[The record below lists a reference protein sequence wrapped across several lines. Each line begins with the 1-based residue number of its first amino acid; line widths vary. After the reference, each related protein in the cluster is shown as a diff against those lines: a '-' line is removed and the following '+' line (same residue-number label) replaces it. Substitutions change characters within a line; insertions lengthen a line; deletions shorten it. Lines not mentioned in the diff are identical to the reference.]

1 MLGHAKMKL
10 YSCGCRSEH
19 LLKANELPL
28 ASQLMSLAFWC
39 SPERSKCAHV
49 PSSHGVVASSSLVP
63 PRGEPVPPLLHASRS
78 FRYSIFFN
86 WQKKRFLQA
95 SLRWRRDFQRPNRLS
110 MAPCT
115 RYHRLR

>member
-10 YSCGCRSEH
+10 YSCGCRSED
-19 LLKANELPL
+19 LLKANELP
-28 ASQLMSLAFWC
+28 LAFWC

-63 PRGEPVPPLLHASRS
+63 PHGEPVPPLLHASRS

-86 WQKKRFLQA
+86 WQKKRFLHA
-95 SLRWRRDFQRPNRLS
+95 SLPWRRERPSRLS